1 MSPSARLNRP
11 ITPDRAHQRQQTGAI
26 MRLRRNYVS
35 SHISPWPSTPTPRT
49 NLDLSSGRV
58 DLWLLFESQAE
69 NVTELTTPYRALL
82 TEPERERERAF
93 HFASDRHRYLL
104 TRTLVRTVLS
114 RYAPIA
120 APDWRFAPD
129 QYGRPSIINS
139 HESVSG
145 LSFNI
150 SHTDGLIVLS
160 ITHLNAVGV
169 DVEAIQRGASDEV
182 AARHF
187 SASEFA
193 ALKALPDRLQC
204 GRFFELWTLKES
216 YIKARGIGLS
226 IPLNKFSF
234 DLDGH
239 PRTVR
244 FDDDFDDVAA
254 LWRFYQLQL
263 SGRHTAAL
271 CLQHGNQGA
280 PTLTCRQVVP
290 LVFEQTFDC
299 QIEA

>member
-1 MSPSARLNRP
+1 MSPSARLNRQ
-11 ITPDRAHQRQQTGAI
+11 ITTGRTHPLQRTGAVL
-26 MRLRRNYVS
+26 RLRHNCVS
-35 SHISPWPSTPTPRT
+35 SHIGPWPPTPTPRT

-69 NVTELTTPYRALL
+69 DVAELTMPYRALL
-82 TEPERERERAF
+82 TEAEREREQAF
-93 HFASDRHRYLL
+93 HFARDRHRYLL

-120 APDWRFAPD
+120 ARDWRFIPD
-129 QYGRPSIINS
+129 RYGRPLIVNS
-139 HESVSG
+139 HASVSG

-150 SHTDGLIVLS
+150 SHTGGLIVLTV
-160 ITHLNAVGV
+160 THLSAVGV
-169 DVEAIQRGASDEV
+169 DVEAMQRDAFDGIAS
-182 AARHF
+182 RHF

-193 ALKALPDRLQC
+193 ALKALPDRLQS

-216 YIKARGIGLS
+216 YIKARGMGLS
-226 IPLNKFSF
+226 IPLNKLSF
-234 DLDGH
+234 NLDGH

-244 FDDDFDDVAA
+244 FDDDFDDVPT
-254 LWRFYQLQL
+254 LWKFYQLQL
-263 SGRHTAAL
+263 SDRHTAAL
-271 CLQHGNQGA
+271 CLQQGNGEV

-299 QIEA
+299 QVEA

>member
-1 MSPSARLNRP
+1 VA
-11 ITPDRAHQRQQTGAI
+11 
-26 MRLRRNYVS
+26 
-35 SHISPWPSTPTPRT
+35 
-49 NLDLSSGRV
+49 
-58 DLWLLFESQAE
+58 
-69 NVTELTTPYRALL
+69 ELTTPYRALL
-82 TEPERERERAF
+82 TEAEREREQAF
-93 HFASDRHRYLL
+93 HFARDRHRYLL

-120 APDWRFAPD
+120 ARDWRFVPD
-129 QYGRPSIINS
+129 RYGRPLTVNS

-150 SHTDGLIVLS
+150 SHTDGLIVLAV
-160 ITHLNAVGV
+160 TCLNAVGV
-169 DVEAIQRGASDEV
+169 DVEAMQRDAFDGIAS
-182 AARHF
+182 RHF
-187 SASEFA
+187 SSSEFA
-193 ALKALPDRLQC
+193 ALKALPECQQR

-216 YIKARGIGLS
+216 YVKARGVGLS

-244 FDDDFDDVAA
+244 FDDDFNDVPA
-254 LWRFYQLQL
+254 LWKFYQLGL
-263 SGRHTAAL
+263 SGRHAAAL
-271 CLQHGNQGA
+271 CLRQDNGKV

-299 QIEA
+299 QVEA